1 MYTIDDL
8 NVRLL
13 SELKEIAEDMG
24 VKNAKK
30 LAKQDLIY
38 KILDQQAV
46 AGESASKAQVTETAT
61 KEMPSEPE
69 RKMRPRRRENVA
81 PTPPPPAPKPES
93 DFSSDELLDSIDINF
108 DSTPPTFSSEP
119 DAGLPTSSEEQVRPA
134 RNEPR
139 EDKSHQFRQ
148 AIREFDGAISNEG
161 VLEIMQDGYGFL
173 RSSDY
178 NYLASPDDIYVS
190 PSQIKLFGL

>member
-46 AGESASKAQVTETAT
+46 AGESAAKTTNASKEALT
-61 KEMPSEPE
+61 SEFKFFV
-69 RKMRPRRRENVA
+69 RKQRR
-81 PTPPPPAPKPES
+81 
-93 DFSSDELLDSIDINF
+93 
-108 DSTPPTFSSEP
+108 
-119 DAGLPTSSEEQVRPA
+119 
-134 RNEPR
+134 
-139 EDKSHQFRQ
+139 
-148 AIREFDGAISNEG
+148 
-161 VLEIMQDGYGFL
+161 
-173 RSSDY
+173 
-178 NYLASPDDIYVS
+178 
-190 PSQIKLFGL
+190 